1 MYVPSYE
8 PGKLRFRFL
17 PSSGTTNGDRRRNDC
32 MLTTGT
38 AVIEPASSLVSSSF
52 MNRVTAAIDE
62 YSQPWTP
69 PINATC
75 GPSLDP
81 RASNAGCSRPPKVN
95 VRRVVI

>member
-1 MYVPSYE
+1 MPSYE

-17 PSSGTTNGDRRRNDC
+17 PSTGTTNGDRCRKDS

-38 AVIEPASSLVSSSF
+38 AVIDPLRSAVSRSL
-52 MNRVTAAIDE
+52 MNRFTAAIDE

-75 GPSLDP
+75 GPSCAP
-81 RASNAGCSRPPKVN
+81 RAS
-95 VRRVVI
+95 